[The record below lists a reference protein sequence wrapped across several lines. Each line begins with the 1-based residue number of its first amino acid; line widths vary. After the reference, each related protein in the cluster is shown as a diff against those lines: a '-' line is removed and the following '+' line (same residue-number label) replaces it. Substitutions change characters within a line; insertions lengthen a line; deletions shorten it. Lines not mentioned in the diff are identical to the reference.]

1 MATRISFKPKA
12 VTKKI
17 LSDLGDRAY
26 EVIVHRYGL
35 ADDAEPKTLDAIGK
49 KYGITRE
56 RVRQIENAA
65 LSSIKKSSNYNELQP
80 VLSEMKGIFLDLG
93 SVVSEE
99 EVLSHMA
106 KDSLSQNHLYLYLVL
121 GDDFILHKED
131 DHFVTR
137 WSVDQGVAESVHES
151 LKNLYESLSDD
162 ELISESEIIG
172 RFLKELSID
181 NQKYR
186 DAEIVKRWLS
196 MSKAIGKNP
205 LNEYGRTDSSNVN
218 ARGIK
223 DYAYL
228 IMRKHGSPLHFREVA
243 KMISDTFGK
252 KTHVATTHNELI
264 KDPRF
269 VLVGRGMYGL
279 TEWGYEPGIVR
290 DVIAK
295 ILKKEGPLSKDDVVN
310 KVLKER
316 YLKRNTVLVNLQNP
330 KYFKKN
336 KQGLYTVA

>member
-1 MATRISFKPKA
+1 MSVKLSFKPKA

-17 LSDLGDRAY
+17 LSGLGDRAY

-35 ADDAEPKTLDAIGK
+35 LDDAEPKTLEAIGK

-65 LSSIKKSSNYNELQP
+65 LTAIKKSTNYSELEP
-80 VLSEMKGIFLDLG
+80 VLAELKGIFVDLG
-93 SVVSEE
+93 AVLPEE
-99 EVLSHMA
+99 DALATLA

-121 GDDFILHKED
+121 GDDFTLHKED
-131 DHFVTR
+131 EHFVTR
-137 WSVDQGVAESVHES
+137 WSVDPEMTSEVHDS
-151 LKNLYESLSDD
+151 IKRLYENLSDD
-162 ELISESEIIG
+162 ELISESEIID
-172 RFLKELSID
+172 RFLGELKIN
-181 NQKYR
+181 NQNYKNE
-186 DAEIVKRWLS
+186 EIVKRWLAL
-196 MSKAIGKNP
+196 SKKIGKNP
-205 LNEYGRTDSSNVN
+205 LSEYGRTDSSNVN

-243 KMISDTFGK
+243 KMISDTFKK

-279 TEWGYEPGIVR
+279 TEWGYEPGVVR

-295 ILKKEGPLSKDDVVN
+295 ILKKEGPMDKDEVVN
-310 KVLKER
+310 RVLKER

>member
-1 MATRISFKPKA
+1 MSVKLSFKPKA

-17 LSDLGDRAY
+17 LSGLGDRAY

-35 ADDAEPKTLDAIGK
+35 LDDAEPKTLEAIGK

-65 LSSIKKSSNYNELQP
+65 LTAIKKSSNYSELEP
-80 VLSEMKGIFLDLG
+80 VLDELKGIFVDLG
-93 SVVSEE
+93 TVLPEE
-99 EVLSHMA
+99 DALATLA
-106 KDSLSQNHLYLYLVL
+106 KDTLSQNHLYLYLVL
-121 GDDFILHKED
+121 GDDFTLHKED
-131 DHFVTR
+131 EHFVTR
-137 WSVDQGVAESVHES
+137 WSVDPEMTDEVHAS
-151 LKNLYESLSDD
+151 IKRLYENLSDD
-162 ELISESEIIG
+162 ELISESEIID
-172 RFLKELSID
+172 RFLGELKIN
-181 NQKYR
+181 NQNYKNE
-186 DAEIVKRWLS
+186 EIVKRWLAL
-196 MSKAIGKNP
+196 SKKIGKNP
-205 LNEYGRTDSSNVN
+205 LSEYGRTDSSNVN

-243 KMISDTFGK
+243 KMISDTFSK

-279 TEWGYEPGIVR
+279 TEWGYEPGVVR

-295 ILKKEGPLSKDDVVN
+295 ILKKEGPMDKDDVVN
-310 KVLKER
+310 RVLKER